1 MAVDKTLITGARQA
15 VKKPSKGLGSYGFGN
30 FVKETGKSI
39 DKIMSPYSDAAS
51 KIIEAG
57 GELGEKDTDTITA
70 GLKGQRLKYLFAS
83 KDKKAAM
90 RAKLNQGT
98 EKLNAYKQNREI
110 LADIENGSIDVD
122 EHFKKTE
129 LPFLQEAMLDGNL
142 ILNEDGEYGFLRG
155 NADYDEDTE
164 IQNLADLSTQYTQSQ
179 MLLDTPEDQRIM
191 NGGQDTATILA
202 QQEELKKQLDDQ
214 QKVVDNDGKSFYSTS
229 QLTKSLNDS
238 VIDEDAFKAMNDAM
252 EREFTIGTTAD
263 GVKVN
268 KEHQSESFEHNLR
281 TNILPAKKLSFW
293 ARNPYQGRVFEEDT
307 VNELTGATLESLGL
321 TTSEL
326 KMWAELN
333 NVPGVD
339 DDGFLDDRE
348 MELVRNQYIEEK
360 HPGLGGEIF
369 NQAIIDGQIDRQE
382 AEQIVSQMIENP
394 SFEAN
399 LEKALIDYFG
409 SMGKNSF
416 NRGQGYIPEPIIEG
430 DGDGDNDGP
439 VIVE

>member
-15 VKKPSKGLGSYGFGN
+15 VKKPSKGLGSYAFGN
-30 FVKETGKSI
+30 FIKETGKSV
-39 DKIMSPYSDAAS
+39 DKIMSPYSEAAS

-57 GELGEKDTDTITA
+57 GELGEQDTNTITA

-110 LADIENGSIDVD
+110 LADIEDGTIEVD
-122 EHFKKTE
+122 AHFKKTE

-142 ILNEDGEYGFLRG
+142 IINEEGEYGFLRG
-155 NADYDEDTE
+155 NANYDENLEVQKLAQLQTE
-164 IQNLADLSTQYTQSQ
+164 YQNLDTTINGALEDPSTDHAG
-179 MLLDTPEDQRIM
+179 LIK
-191 NGGQDTATILA
+191 
-202 QQEELKKQLDDQ
+202 QQEELRKELNKQQ
-214 QKVVDNDGKSFYSTS
+214 MVVENDGKSFYSTS

-238 VIDEDAFKAMNDAM
+238 VLDEDAFKAMNDAM

-281 TNILPAKKLSFW
+281 TNILPSKKLSFW
-293 ARNPYQGRVFEEDT
+293 ARNAYQGRVFEEDT
-307 VNELTGATLESLGL
+307 VNELDGATLESLGL
-321 TTSEL
+321 TTSQLEA
-326 KMWAELN
+326 WSQLN

-339 DDGFLDDRE
+339 DNGTLDDRE
-348 MELVRNQYIEEK
+348 MELVRAKYIEEE
-360 HPGLGGEIF
+360 HPGIGGEIF
-369 NQAIIDGQIDRQE
+369 NQSIIDGKIDRQE

-394 SFEAN
+394 SFEKN

-409 SMGKNSF
+409 TMGKNSF
-416 NRGQGYIPEPIIEG
+416 NRGQGYIPEPTIEG
-430 DGDGDNDGP
+430 DGDEDEITYHNG
-439 VIVE
+439 